1 MVLLVMA
8 YIMSGVIFVD
18 DYTGAL
24 WSSVLLMLACIA
36 GAAALVRFAWPLWH
50 FRVASP
56 ELMGWPKPYA
66 EPEARAREWAKDQGP
81 GHGL

>member
-1 MVLLVMA
+1 MRLVLKVLAIVFAMVLLVMA

-18 DYTGAL
+18 DYT
-24 WSSVLLMLACIA
+24 
-36 GAAALVRFAWPLWH
+36 AAALVRFAWPLWH